1 MKMMMLPASSS
12 LNFLA
17 GIFAGAGINL
27 VTSIATGPEGD
38 VSTGKV
44 VLDSAFWV
52 LTAAFLTWAAQVLQ
66 NGERDADLDIDR
78 DFSEAEKQDIRQL
91 NQRRALRQ
99 ALLPLV
105 LTGASFFVSLLLLP
119 RLVRWSDWF

>member
-1 MKMMMLPASSS
+1 MKMVMLPASSS

-27 VTSIATGPEGD
+27 VTSVATGPEGGA
-38 VSTGKV
+38 STGKIL
-44 VLDSAFWV
+44 LDSTFWV
-52 LTAAFLTWAAQVLQ
+52 LAAAFLTWAAQVLQ

-91 NQRRALRQ
+91 NQRRALRE
-99 ALLPLV
+99 ALWPLV
-105 LTGASFFVSLLLLP
+105 LTGAAVIASLLLLP
-119 RLVRWSDWF
+119 GLIRWSDYF